1 MKTYLQLGFTI
12 PDNEWLTANGRYGHH
27 HMPSASRTRA
37 LRERATYTCQL
48 ALRSGTLQPLKYVS
62 LLIAAIGY
70 PTASRADPTNAAPTV
85 KALIDGCTS
94 AGLWKDDNSDV
105 LPLIA
110 FGRAKTKAP
119 KHTHLVTLYFT
130 DYEIEYERKPE

>member
-1 MKTYLQLGFTI
+1 MSTYPHIGFTI
-12 PDNEWLTANGRYGHH
+12 PDSEWLTANGRYGHH
-27 HMPSASRTRA
+27 MALAARTRA
-37 LRERATYTCQL
+37 LRERAALIARAAINTGQLHPYT
-48 ALRSGTLQPLKYVS
+48 RVP

-85 KALIDGCTS
+85 KALIDGCTT

-110 FGRAKTKAP
+110 FGRSNTKAP
-119 KHTHLVTLYFT
+119 KHTHLVILYLT
-130 DYEIEYERKPE
+130 DLEINYQGENQ